1 MATFK
6 LKFRPSTS
14 RNKAGTLYFQVI
26 HRRSTRTVYTDYHVM
41 PEEWDEKL
49 SFLRIIGSS
58 ERQAELRLIV
68 PKVRWDIRQLTS
80 IITEKEQS
88 WVEYT
93 VDDIV
98 SAFRLLPPC
107 QTWFS
112 FIRGMIAKKLC
123 IGRTGTA
130 KTYGDALASFSCF
143 RKGEDLLI
151 ETLDAETMN
160 LYEAW
165 LKGRGV
171 KRNSSSCYLRTLRTL
186 YRKAVDLGMTTD
198 KDIFRHV
205 FTGFAKTTK
214 RAVPLDAIHAIR
226 QLDLPE
232 GSFLAFARDLF
243 VLSVFLQGISFVD
256 MAYLKKSDIK
266 NGLLQYIRKKTGQS
280 LSVGWEP
287 AMQAIVDTYAH
298 LTVGSPYLLP
308 IITRQ
313 DGTERRQYERM
324 GHKVNCYLK
333 KIGKMVGLQI
343 PLTTYV
349 ARHSWASVMRDLGVS
364 LSIVSKGLGHESLKT
379 TQIYLS
385 SIDTDGVVKA
395 NRRMI
400 RKILCK

>member
-14 RNKAGTLYFQVI
+14 RNKAGTLYFQVT

-186 YRKAVDLGMTTD
+186 YRKAVDSGMTTD

-308 IITRQ
+308 IITMQ

-333 KIGKMVGLQI
+333 KIGQMVGLQI

>member
-226 QLDLPE
+226 QLNLPE

-266 NGLLQYIRKKTGQS
+266 TGLLQYIRKKTGQS

-333 KIGKMVGLQI
+333 KIGKMVGLQV

>member
-14 RNKAGTLYFQVI
+14 RNKAGTLYFQVT

-186 YRKAVDLGMTTD
+186 YRKAVDSGMTTD

-324 GHKVNCYLK
+324 GYKVNCYLK
-333 KIGKMVGLQI
+333 KIGQMVGLQI

>member
-14 RNKAGTLYFQVI
+14 RNKAGILYFQVI

>member
-1 MATFK
+1 M
-6 LKFRPSTS
+6 
-14 RNKAGTLYFQVI
+14 
-26 HRRSTRTVYTDYHVM
+26 
-41 PEEWDEKL
+41 
-49 SFLRIIGSS
+49 
-58 ERQAELRLIV
+58 
-68 PKVRWDIRQLTS
+68 
-80 IITEKEQS
+80 
-88 WVEYT
+88 
-93 VDDIV
+93 
-98 SAFRLLPPC
+98 
-107 QTWFS
+107 
-112 FIRGMIAKKLC
+112 
-123 IGRTGTA
+123 
-130 KTYGDALASFSCF
+130 
-143 RKGEDLLI
+143 
-151 ETLDAETMN
+151 
-160 LYEAW
+160 
-165 LKGRGV
+165 
-171 KRNSSSCYLRTLRTL
+171 
-186 YRKAVDLGMTTD
+186 
-198 KDIFRHV
+198 
-205 FTGFAKTTK
+205 
-214 RAVPLDAIHAIR
+214 
-226 QLDLPE
+226 
-232 GSFLAFARDLF
+232 
-243 VLSVFLQGISFVD
+243 
-256 MAYLKKSDIK
+256 
-266 NGLLQYIRKKTGQS
+266 QYIRKKTGQS